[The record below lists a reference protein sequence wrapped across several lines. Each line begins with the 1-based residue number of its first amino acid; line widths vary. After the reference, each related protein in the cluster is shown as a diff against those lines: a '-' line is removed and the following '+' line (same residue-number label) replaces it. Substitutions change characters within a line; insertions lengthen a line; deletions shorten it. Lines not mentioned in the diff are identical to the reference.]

1 MASLTKIT
9 TVALSAA
16 ALGLVV
22 AGCQPQ
28 GGAPTS
34 EATES
39 VAAEATAAEA
49 TAAEATAAEAT
60 AAVEPTKLM
69 SAAEMSE
76 LLVGNTI
83 IGEYDAW
90 NLTWAEYFAP
100 DGTTKLLLR
109 FEGQDDMEATGKH
122 YPNNKG
128 QYCTEDSQLNVYC
141 NNLLPLGDGRYQ
153 QVYPGGEKGSIY
165 NQILEGDQIEA
176 FR

>member
-1 MASLTKIT
+1 MTNLTRIT

-28 GGAPTS
+28 GGAPAS

-49 TAAEATAAEAT
+49 TAT
-60 AAVEPTKLM
+60 VEPAKLL

-83 IGEYDAW
+83 IGVYDAW

-122 YPNNKG
+122 YSNNKG
-128 QYCTEDSQLNVYC
+128 QYCTEDPEQNTYC

-165 NQILEGDQIEA
+165 NQILEGDQIDA